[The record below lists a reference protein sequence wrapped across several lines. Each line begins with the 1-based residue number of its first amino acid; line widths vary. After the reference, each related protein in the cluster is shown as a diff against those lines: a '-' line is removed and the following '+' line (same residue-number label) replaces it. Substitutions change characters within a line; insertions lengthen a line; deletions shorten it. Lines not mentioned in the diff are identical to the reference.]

1 MKQKNNMNIG
11 GWNLL
16 GVSRHI
22 RELRA
27 VIAEEAKKPLT
38 VLVQGPTGTGKELIA
53 KDIHDHSPRKN
64 QPFVI
69 VNCGA
74 IVGDLFESELFGHER
89 GAFTGA
95 LKEKK
100 GLVEVANG
108 GTLFLDEVGDLRADH
123 QLKLL
128 RFLQD
133 KTYRP
138 VGGEKEK
145 SADVRVIAAT
155 NKDLA
160 VEVKNI
166 FREDFYY
173 RLSQSIIKTVPL
185 KDRPE
190 DIVFLVNH
198 FASRDNLKIED
209 KKKVLL
215 YSYFYSGNVRQLQN
229 YLYKNSDQ
237 IINEWKDELI
247 SQGFDREVITE
258 LRSYEDFYDL
268 ERQARSLFYSSQ
280 QLVWDGESRQEKPP
294 VSWAEKLLYDPDV
307 NDWIEAIAFVGESNC
322 NLGKIVE
329 AYEIVTLLRSGMLKS
344 KIVDFLHIRKKK
356 VSSEFF
362 REYYGLVWPEDNG
375 PLIQSA
381 SLKLKYFPLFQAE
394 LTKLKERSIR
404 EFIKRVKSFGFSLII
419 DK

>member
-1 MKQKNNMNIG
+1 MKQRNNINTD

-16 GVSRHI
+16 GVSKHI

-27 VIAEEAKKPLT
+27 MIAEEAKKPLT

-64 QPFVI
+64 FPFVI

-74 IVGDLFESELFGHER
+74 IVKDLFESELFGHEK

-95 LKEKK
+95 LNKK
-100 GLVEVANG
+100 RGQIEVANG
-108 GTLFLDEVGDLRADH
+108 GTLFLDEVGDLRVDH
-123 QLKLL
+123 QVKLL

-138 VGGEKEK
+138 VGEEKEK
-145 SADVRVIAAT
+145 SADVRVVAAT

-160 VEVKNI
+160 VEVKNN

-215 YSYFYSGNVRQLQN
+215 YSYFYPGNVRQLQN

-258 LRSYEDFYDL
+258 LRSYEDFDDL
-268 ERQARSLFYSSQ
+268 ERQARSLFYYSQ
-280 QLVWDGESRQEKPP
+280 KPP
-294 VSWAEKLLYDPDV
+294 VPWTDKLLNDPDV
-307 NDWIEAIAFVGESNC
+307 YDCIEAISIFGESNGD
-322 NLGKIVE
+322 LGKIIE
-329 AYEIVTLLRSGMLKS
+329 AYEIVTLLQSGMLKS
-344 KIVDFLHIRKKK
+344 KIVDFLRIRREK
-356 VSSEFF
+356 VSPESF
-362 REYYGLVWPEDNG
+362 REYYGLPWPENNK
-375 PLIQSA
+375 PLMQSA

-394 LTKLKERSIR
+394 LTKLKERSVR
-404 EFIKRVKSFGFSLII
+404 EFIKRVKSSGFTLIF